1 MSAAPNCVF
10 CEIIAGRSP
19 ASVRYEDD
27 EAIVIVNRLSW
38 VPVMLLVMPKQHL
51 TQIEMWSSNLMNR
64 LGNIAV
70 DMGCKY
76 APNGFRLL
84 SNFGH
89 DGMQSQSHGHLHVIG
104 GTFLGPYA

>member
-1 MSAAPNCVF
+1 MSAAPKCVF

-19 ASVRYEDD
+19 ATVRYQDD
-27 EAIVIVNRLSW
+27 EAIVIVNRLTW
-38 VPVMLLVMPKQHL
+38 VPVMLLVMPKQHM
-51 TQIEMWSSNLMNR
+51 TQIELWSSNLMTR

-76 APNGFRLL
+76 APTGFRLL